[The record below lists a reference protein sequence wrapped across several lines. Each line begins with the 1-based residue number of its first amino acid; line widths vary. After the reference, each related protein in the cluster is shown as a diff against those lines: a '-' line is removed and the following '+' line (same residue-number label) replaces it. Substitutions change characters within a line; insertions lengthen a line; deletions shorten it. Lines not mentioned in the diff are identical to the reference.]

1 MENNMPTDSLKV
13 LGVSLGNF
21 GLSLTTVSLML
32 QCMVAIM
39 SIVYFYYKIK
49 KIRSE

>member
-1 MENNMPTDSLKV
+1 MPTDSLKA

-49 KIRSE
+49 KISSE